1 MTISRY
7 VLGPFTSVRAY
18 NSLPAAETSPYR
30 SILLD
35 VEGTTSPISFVY
47 ETLFPHA
54 RKRLGPFLH
63 EHSSDPAVTSV
74 FQELRSANVSDVS
87 AGAPAITSR
96 DLIRESTDYLLW
108 LMDHDRK
115 TAPLKTLQ
123 GMIWERGFKQGELQ
137 SEIFADVPV
146 CLVQWHKAGLKTA
159 IYSSGSVLA
168 QKMLFSHTPYGD
180 LTNLISAYFDTAV
193 GPKKQPL
200 SYKRI
205 ARELQ
210 VPAEQVIFVSDIAE
224 ELEAARTAGL
234 GTALSVR
241 PGNQEQNGAA
251 KYRIIHSLAE
261 LFSS

>member
-1 MTISRY
+1 LVEVKAS
-7 VLGPFTSVRAY
+7 S
-18 NSLPAAETSPYR
+18 YR

-47 ETLFPHA
+47 ETLFPYA
-54 RKRLGPFLH
+54 RKRLGSFLQ
-63 EHSSDPAVTSV
+63 EHSSDAVVTSV
-74 FQELRSANVSDVS
+74 FQELKSINPSDVL
-87 AGAPAITSR
+87 AGAPEISGR
-96 DLIRESTDYLLW
+96 NPIQESTDYLLW

-123 GMIWERGFKQGELQ
+123 GLIWEQGFKRGELQ

-146 CLVQWHKAGLKTA
+146 CLLQWREAGLRTA

-180 LTNLISAYFDTAV
+180 LTKLISAYFDTGV
-193 GPKKQPL
+193 GPKQQPQ
-200 SYKRI
+200 SYRGI
-205 ARELQ
+205 VAELQ
-210 VPAEQVIFVSDIAE
+210 LPAEQVIFISDVAE
-224 ELEAARTAGL
+224 ELDAARNAGL

-251 KYRIIHSLAE
+251 KYRAIHSLAE